1 MKYYCVNKNAQ
12 SAPEDG
18 EHEVHTEGCSHP
30 PMSANK
36 DYLGDLSNCHQAIA
50 EAKKLYDNVDG
61 CAYCCPDCHTR

>member
-50 EAKKLYDNVDG
+50 EAKKM
-61 CAYCCPDCHTR
+61 

>member
-30 PMSANK
+30 PLSANK
-36 DYLGDLSNCHQAIA
+36 DYLGDLSNCHQAIT

-61 CAYCCPDCHTR
+61 CAYCCPACHTR